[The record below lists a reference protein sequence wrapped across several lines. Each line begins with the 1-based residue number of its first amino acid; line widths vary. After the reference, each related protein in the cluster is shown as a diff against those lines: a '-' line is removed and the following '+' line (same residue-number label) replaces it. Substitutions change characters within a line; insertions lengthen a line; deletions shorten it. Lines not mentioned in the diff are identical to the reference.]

1 MSESKNQQRGADG
14 NLLELRKNKGQSE
27 MALSRPFID
36 WLFDELNT
44 KDMLDQLNT
53 YRYANDE
60 YSLGTLAANEFLEA
74 PGGFTQKCFD
84 EGVLAPGFTRYIPI
98 FGISVSNLNAFAFL
112 SVLPYG

>member
-1 MSESKNQQRGADG
+1 MSESRNQQTDAKG

-60 YSLGTLAANEFLEA
+60 YIMGTLAANEFLEA
-74 PGGFTQKCFD
+74 PGGFTQKCFE
-84 EGVLAPGFTRYIPI
+84 EGVLAPGFTRYIHI
-98 FGISVSNLNAFAFL
+98 FGKMISFSISPMSAR
-112 SVLPYG
+112 PHG